1 MNASTRPP
9 RRRKSALAGE
19 HPAYPSSVPEQATQ
33 PQQQPTQQP
42 EPTETAA
49 AEPVAPV
56 SPVDAGTRAR
66 DIDTR
71 PAGRATADEARLRK
85 LARDGAFGWAAAM
98 RKADKRA
105 DEWAREMQRAREA
118 GALPG
123 VLREYIEEA
132 AERVGCDPREVPA
145 EVWRAAG
152 LADRE

>member
-19 HPAYPSSVPEQATQ
+19 HPAYPTSVPEQATQ
-33 PQQQPTQQP
+33 PQQPATEQPEP
-42 EPTETAA
+42 EPTER
-49 AEPVAPV
+49 AEPAL
-56 SPVDAGTRAR
+56 PVDAGTRVR
-66 DIDTR
+66 EVDPR
-71 PAGRATADEARLRK
+71 PTGRSTAGEARARK

-105 DEWAREMQRAREA
+105 DEWAHEMARAREA

-123 VLREYIEEA
+123 VLREYIGEA
-132 AERVGCDPREVPA
+132 ADKVGCDVSDVPV